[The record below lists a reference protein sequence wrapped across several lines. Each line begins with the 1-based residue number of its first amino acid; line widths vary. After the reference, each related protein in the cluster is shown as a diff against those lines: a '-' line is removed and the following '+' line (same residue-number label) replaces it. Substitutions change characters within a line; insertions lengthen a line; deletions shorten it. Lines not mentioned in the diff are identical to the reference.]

1 MEMRFTEQEI
11 KAAQQLEEL
20 GLQWTPQA
28 GHYVLDPT
36 GFCKAPSPIQ
46 DRVYF
51 ILNYPY
57 FMKAAGGVDR
67 FKKLMTWL
75 PTWYDA
81 RTILRELKVSD
92 QEVADRIEQSRAIQ
106 SGEERFELYQM
117 IAKQLSSSALSM
129 PAVGQE

>member
-28 GHYVLDPT
+28 GHYVFDPT
-36 GFCKAPSPIQ
+36 EFCKAPSPFQ

-57 FMKAAGGVDR
+57 FMKAAGG
-67 FKKLMTWL
+67 LGL
-75 PTWYDA
+75 
-81 RTILRELKVSD
+81 LGKVQD
-92 QEVADRIEQSRAIQ
+92 DEGCTRRRGLAPP
-106 SGEERFELYQM
+106 EERLRTRRAAGSKAPFLLC
-117 IAKQLSSSALSM
+117 LSDS
-129 PAVGQE
+129 GC

>member
-28 GHYVLDPT
+28 GHYVFDPT
-36 GFCKAPSPIQ
+36 EFCKAPSPFQ

-67 FKKLMTWL
+67 FKEMMTWL

-81 RTILRELKVSD
+81 RLILKQLEISD
-92 QEVADRIEQSRAIQ
+92 QEIADRLDHDQAILH
-106 SGEERFELYQM
+106 GTERLELYKL
-117 IAKQLSSSALSM
+117 IAKRLTLTSES
-129 PAVGQE
+129 VGNK

>member
-20 GLQWTPQA
+20 GLPWTPQA

-36 GFCKAPSPIQ
+36 EFCKAPSPFQ

-67 FKKLMTWL
+67 FKEMMTWL

-81 RTILRELKVSD
+81 RLILKHLEISD
-92 QEVADRIEQSRAIQ
+92 QEIPDPLDRVQAIIH
-106 SGEERFELYQM
+106 GTERLELYKL
-117 IAKQLSSSALSM
+117 IAEQLAPTSES
-129 PAVGQE
+129 VENI

>member
-1 MEMRFTEQEI
+1 MRFTEQEI
-11 KAAQQLEEL
+11 KAAQHLEEL
-20 GLQWTPQA
+20 GLPWTPQA

-36 GFCKAPSPIQ
+36 EFCESPSPFQ

-67 FKKLMTWL
+67 FKELMTWL

-81 RTILRELKVSD
+81 RLILKHLEISD
-92 QEVADRIEQSRAIQ
+92 QEITDRLDRVQAIIH
-106 SGEERFELYQM
+106 GTERLELYKL
-117 IAKQLSSSALSM
+117 IAEQLTPTSES
-129 PAVGQE
+129 VGNN